1 MVSVN
6 NLLHGYLFLLIL
18 IASFSFSYSIEP
30 VWRKIHHARHVS
42 FPNEFSDL
50 GTGNNSSLSSV
61 ADVNSKFCYFFEQS
75 VDHFDRQNL
84 NKFQQRYFVN
94 DTYFVPDK
102 SGKGKKAYSSPVFLC
117 VGGEG
122 PPLDYTVLIDS
133 VHCNDM
139 VEIAEKHNA
148 LLLALEHRYYGLSM
162 PPESNTDWST
172 SSLKF
177 LSSEQAVADIAEF
190 HAYIS
195 KKYDLTS
202 ANRWITFGGSY
213 PGMMSG
219 FARLKLPHLCYFC
232 Y

>member
-1 MVSVN
+1 
-6 NLLHGYLFLLIL
+6 
-18 IASFSFSYSIEP
+18 
-30 VWRKIHHARHVS
+30 
-42 FPNEFSDL
+42 
-50 GTGNNSSLSSV
+50 
-61 ADVNSKFCYFFEQS
+61 
-75 VDHFDRQNL
+75 
-84 NKFQQRYFVN
+84 
-94 DTYFVPDK
+94 
-102 SGKGKKAYSSPVFLC
+102 
-117 VGGEG
+117 
-122 PPLDYTVLIDS
+122 
-133 VHCNDM
+133 M

-172 SSLKF
+172 SSLKY

-219 FARLKLPHLCYFC
+219 FARLKLPHLIFASISSSSPWQAQTNMPEYNYVVGESIKNPKVGGSSNCYEVVKTGHMQIKEMLRTKQGREELSKMFNIC
-232 Y
+232 GENTHIY